1 MSSDNRKSNW
11 LWLWHV
17 VPYDKG
23 ICVPEGRG
31 MSHRDKHTYTHMH
44 MNRQRIAYSVVTWH
58 FHHSGKSRRSRRK
71 ACRVRVPHVIMYI
84 ETGRRSRGGKTV
96 ERVGRSWALWIWLCL
111 RWVSHWLQKREL
123 AAFSS
128 IAFYMQTSLAELQFP
143 SSCTLSFPLS
153 LAIFLCF
160 SLGSYIY
167 SCVYMSIWVWVWVL
181 VCACEWVSAHSFAH
195 ALIHFH
201 HLYVVKSAEFNVL
214 RLSDLHFSLL
224 PFSLLFS
231 LFIFPFFFPI
241 LTKLSCDFVHLISVC
256 ESVVWLSMDFLLVR
270 HAKKSSHSPF
280 PPFSWYL
287 FWYP

>member
-1 MSSDNRKSNW
+1 M
-11 LWLWHV
+11 
-17 VPYDKG
+17 
-23 ICVPEGRG
+23 
-31 MSHRDKHTYTHMH
+31 
-44 MNRQRIAYSVVTWH
+44 
-58 FHHSGKSRRSRRK
+58 
-71 ACRVRVPHVIMYI
+71 
-84 ETGRRSRGGKTV
+84 

-111 RWVSHWLQKREL
+111 RWVSHWLHKREL

-153 LAIFLCF
+153 LAILLCF

-214 RLSDLHFSLL
+214 RLSDLHLLMLTLSSSLL
-224 PFSLLFS
+224 PFPLLFS
-231 LFIFPFFFPI
+231 LFIFPFFFSDTYQIELWFRAPYLRVRERCVAFNGFPFGSSSQKKQPLPLPPI
-241 LTKLSCDFVHLISVC
+241 FMVFILVSLKSCRVIFVYESLNIFKWFSKIKLTVYNCLG
-256 ESVVWLSMDFLLVR
+256 WQ
-270 HAKKSSHSPF
+270 SPWRGG
-280 PPFSWYL
+280 SNEGERR
-287 FWYP
+287 